1 MKLLLDTCTFLW
13 LAADSP
19 ALSARARD
27 ACRDPGHTVYLSA
40 LSAWEIAVKTRLG
53 KIRLPLEPGAYVR
66 TRRLLMGIEPLPF
79 SDADAL
85 HDVVLP
91 PHHRDPF
98 DRGLVSQAILH
109 GMTIVTPDRALSAYP
124 APILW

>member
-19 ALSARARD
+19 SLSAAARRA
-27 ACRDPGHTVYLSA
+27 CLDPGHVVYLSA
-40 LSAWEIAVKTRLG
+40 LSAWEIALKTGLG
-53 KIRLPLEPGAYVR
+53 QLELPLEPGAYVR

-79 SDADAL
+79 DEEAAL
-85 HDVVLP
+85 HGGVLP
-91 PHHRDPF
+91 SHHRDPF

-109 GMTIVTPDRALSAYP
+109 GMTIVTPDRAVWAYP
-124 APILW
+124 APVLW